1 MRKTLKRNLSYDD
14 RNHLYYVSLYYDG
27 ENGRRVRRTRT
38 YQTMEQAEQV
48 IADYR
53 RAQLLGGK
61 SAPRDVSMEDWL
73 RYWMDE
79 LIKPNCEE
87 TTCHGYENIL
97 NTHMIPSLGR
107 LYVQDLT
114 PVRVQQY
121 YGELRRKGLANN
133 TIRKHH
139 VLLHAALGAAVWLQI
154 FWFVIV
160 SVATLVLTRP
170 LVKRYVDSRSVAT
183 NADRS
188 IGRAAVVTERI
199 DNLAATG
206 AVKLDGVVWTA
217 RSTDD
222 AVAIETG
229 ERVTVRAIEGVK
241 LIVERSVR

>member
-1 MRKTLKRNLSYDD
+1 
-14 RNHLYYVSLYYDG
+14 
-27 ENGRRVRRTRT
+27 
-38 YQTMEQAEQV
+38 
-48 IADYR
+48 
-53 RAQLLGGK
+53 
-61 SAPRDVSMEDWL
+61 
-73 RYWMDE
+73 
-79 LIKPNCEE
+79 
-87 TTCHGYENIL
+87 
-97 NTHMIPSLGR
+97 MIPPSGTIAFWVVALVVFLIVEAVTAGLVSIWFVFGSLVA
-107 LYVQDLT
+107 L
-114 PVRVQQY
+114 
-121 YGELRRKGLANN
+121 
-133 TIRKHH
+133 IC
-139 VLLHAALGAAVWLQI
+139 AALGAAVWLQI

-170 LVKRYVDSRSVAT
+170 RGKRYVDSRSVAT

-241 LIVERSVR
+241 LIVERTVR

>member
-1 MRKTLKRNLSYDD
+1 
-14 RNHLYYVSLYYDG
+14 
-27 ENGRRVRRTRT
+27 
-38 YQTMEQAEQV
+38 
-48 IADYR
+48 
-53 RAQLLGGK
+53 
-61 SAPRDVSMEDWL
+61 
-73 RYWMDE
+73 
-79 LIKPNCEE
+79 
-87 TTCHGYENIL
+87 
-97 NTHMIPSLGR
+97 MIPPSGTIAFWVAALVVFLIVEAVTAGLVSIWFVFGSLVA
-107 LYVQDLT
+107 L
-114 PVRVQQY
+114 
-121 YGELRRKGLANN
+121 
-133 TIRKHH
+133 IC
-139 VLLHAALGAAVWLQI
+139 AALGAAVWLQI

-188 IGRAAVVTERI
+188 IGHAAVVTERI

>member
-1 MRKTLKRNLSYDD
+1 
-14 RNHLYYVSLYYDG
+14 
-27 ENGRRVRRTRT
+27 
-38 YQTMEQAEQV
+38 
-48 IADYR
+48 
-53 RAQLLGGK
+53 
-61 SAPRDVSMEDWL
+61 
-73 RYWMDE
+73 
-79 LIKPNCEE
+79 
-87 TTCHGYENIL
+87 
-97 NTHMIPSLGR
+97 MIPPSGTIAFWVVALVVFLIVEAVTAALVSIWFVFGSLVA
-107 LYVQDLT
+107 L
-114 PVRVQQY
+114 
-121 YGELRRKGLANN
+121 
-133 TIRKHH
+133 IC
-139 VLLHAALGAAVWLQI
+139 AALGAAVWLQI

>member
-1 MRKTLKRNLSYDD
+1 
-14 RNHLYYVSLYYDG
+14 
-27 ENGRRVRRTRT
+27 
-38 YQTMEQAEQV
+38 
-48 IADYR
+48 
-53 RAQLLGGK
+53 
-61 SAPRDVSMEDWL
+61 
-73 RYWMDE
+73 
-79 LIKPNCEE
+79 
-87 TTCHGYENIL
+87 
-97 NTHMIPSLGR
+97 MIPPSGTIAFWVAALVVYLIVEAVTAGLVSIWFVFGSLVA
-107 LYVQDLT
+107 L
-114 PVRVQQY
+114 
-121 YGELRRKGLANN
+121 
-133 TIRKHH
+133 IC
-139 VLLHAALGAAVWLQI
+139 AALGAAVWLQI

>member
-1 MRKTLKRNLSYDD
+1 
-14 RNHLYYVSLYYDG
+14 
-27 ENGRRVRRTRT
+27 
-38 YQTMEQAEQV
+38 
-48 IADYR
+48 
-53 RAQLLGGK
+53 
-61 SAPRDVSMEDWL
+61 
-73 RYWMDE
+73 
-79 LIKPNCEE
+79 
-87 TTCHGYENIL
+87 
-97 NTHMIPSLGR
+97 MIPPSGTIAFWVVALVVFLIVEAVTAGLVSIWFVFGSLVA
-107 LYVQDLT
+107 L
-114 PVRVQQY
+114 
-121 YGELRRKGLANN
+121 
-133 TIRKHH
+133 IC
-139 VLLHAALGAAVWLQI
+139 AALGAAVWLQI

-199 DNLAATG
+199 NNLAATG

-241 LIVERSVR
+241 LIVERTVR

>member
-1 MRKTLKRNLSYDD
+1 
-14 RNHLYYVSLYYDG
+14 
-27 ENGRRVRRTRT
+27 
-38 YQTMEQAEQV
+38 
-48 IADYR
+48 
-53 RAQLLGGK
+53 
-61 SAPRDVSMEDWL
+61 
-73 RYWMDE
+73 
-79 LIKPNCEE
+79 
-87 TTCHGYENIL
+87 
-97 NTHMIPSLGR
+97 MIPPSGTIAFWVAALVVFLIVEAVTAGLVSIWFVFGSLVA
-107 LYVQDLT
+107 L
-114 PVRVQQY
+114 
-121 YGELRRKGLANN
+121 
-133 TIRKHH
+133 IC
-139 VLLHAALGAAVWLQI
+139 AALGAAVWLQI

-206 AVKLDGVVWTA
+206 TVKLDGVVWTA

>member
-1 MRKTLKRNLSYDD
+1 
-14 RNHLYYVSLYYDG
+14 
-27 ENGRRVRRTRT
+27 
-38 YQTMEQAEQV
+38 
-48 IADYR
+48 
-53 RAQLLGGK
+53 
-61 SAPRDVSMEDWL
+61 
-73 RYWMDE
+73 
-79 LIKPNCEE
+79 
-87 TTCHGYENIL
+87 
-97 NTHMIPSLGR
+97 MIPPSGTIAFWVAALVVFLIVEAVTAGLVSIWFVFGSLVA
-107 LYVQDLT
+107 L
-114 PVRVQQY
+114 
-121 YGELRRKGLANN
+121 
-133 TIRKHH
+133 IC
-139 VLLHAALGAAVWLQI
+139 AALGAAVWLQI

-206 AVKLDGVVWTA
+206 AVKLDGIVWTA

-241 LIVERSVR
+241 LIVERTVR

>member
-1 MRKTLKRNLSYDD
+1 
-14 RNHLYYVSLYYDG
+14 
-27 ENGRRVRRTRT
+27 
-38 YQTMEQAEQV
+38 
-48 IADYR
+48 
-53 RAQLLGGK
+53 
-61 SAPRDVSMEDWL
+61 
-73 RYWMDE
+73 
-79 LIKPNCEE
+79 
-87 TTCHGYENIL
+87 
-97 NTHMIPSLGR
+97 MIPPSGTIAFWVAALVVFLIVEAVTAGLVSIWFVFGSLVA
-107 LYVQDLT
+107 L
-114 PVRVQQY
+114 
-121 YGELRRKGLANN
+121 
-133 TIRKHH
+133 IC
-139 VLLHAALGAAVWLQI
+139 AALGAAVWLQI

-206 AVKLDGVVWTA
+206 AVKLDGVGWTA

>member
-1 MRKTLKRNLSYDD
+1 
-14 RNHLYYVSLYYDG
+14 
-27 ENGRRVRRTRT
+27 
-38 YQTMEQAEQV
+38 
-48 IADYR
+48 
-53 RAQLLGGK
+53 
-61 SAPRDVSMEDWL
+61 
-73 RYWMDE
+73 
-79 LIKPNCEE
+79 
-87 TTCHGYENIL
+87 
-97 NTHMIPSLGR
+97 MIPPSGTIAFWVAALVVFLIVEAVTAGLVSIWFVFGSLVA
-107 LYVQDLT
+107 L
-114 PVRVQQY
+114 
-121 YGELRRKGLANN
+121 
-133 TIRKHH
+133 IC
-139 VLLHAALGAAVWLQI
+139 AALGAAVWLHI

-241 LIVERSVR
+241 LIVERTVR

>member
-1 MRKTLKRNLSYDD
+1 MIPPSGTIAFWVVALVVFLIVEAVTAG
-14 RNHLYYVSLYYDG
+14 LVSLWFVFG
-27 ENGRRVRRTRT
+27 SLV
-38 YQTMEQAEQV
+38 A
-48 IADYR
+48 
-53 RAQLLGGK
+53 
-61 SAPRDVSMEDWL
+61 
-73 RYWMDE
+73 
-79 LIKPNCEE
+79 LIC
-87 TTCHGYENIL
+87 
-97 NTHMIPSLGR
+97 
-107 LYVQDLT
+107 
-114 PVRVQQY
+114 
-121 YGELRRKGLANN
+121 
-133 TIRKHH
+133 
-139 VLLHAALGAAVWLQI
+139 AALGAAVWLQI

-206 AVKLDGVVWTA
+206 AVQLDGVVWTA

>member
-1 MRKTLKRNLSYDD
+1 
-14 RNHLYYVSLYYDG
+14 
-27 ENGRRVRRTRT
+27 
-38 YQTMEQAEQV
+38 
-48 IADYR
+48 
-53 RAQLLGGK
+53 
-61 SAPRDVSMEDWL
+61 
-73 RYWMDE
+73 
-79 LIKPNCEE
+79 
-87 TTCHGYENIL
+87 
-97 NTHMIPSLGR
+97 MIPPSGTTAFWVVALVVFLIVEAVTAGLVSIWFVFGSLVA
-107 LYVQDLT
+107 L
-114 PVRVQQY
+114 
-121 YGELRRKGLANN
+121 
-133 TIRKHH
+133 IC
-139 VLLHAALGAAVWLQI
+139 AALGAAVWLQI

>member
-1 MRKTLKRNLSYDD
+1 
-14 RNHLYYVSLYYDG
+14 
-27 ENGRRVRRTRT
+27 
-38 YQTMEQAEQV
+38 
-48 IADYR
+48 
-53 RAQLLGGK
+53 
-61 SAPRDVSMEDWL
+61 
-73 RYWMDE
+73 
-79 LIKPNCEE
+79 
-87 TTCHGYENIL
+87 
-97 NTHMIPSLGR
+97 MIPPSGTIAFWVVALVVFLIVEAVTAGLVSIWFVFGSLVA
-107 LYVQDLT
+107 L
-114 PVRVQQY
+114 
-121 YGELRRKGLANN
+121 
-133 TIRKHH
+133 IC
-139 VLLHAALGAAVWLQI
+139 AALGAAVWLQI

-199 DNLAATG
+199 DNRAATG

-241 LIVERSVR
+241 LIVERTVR

>member
-1 MRKTLKRNLSYDD
+1 
-14 RNHLYYVSLYYDG
+14 
-27 ENGRRVRRTRT
+27 
-38 YQTMEQAEQV
+38 
-48 IADYR
+48 
-53 RAQLLGGK
+53 
-61 SAPRDVSMEDWL
+61 
-73 RYWMDE
+73 
-79 LIKPNCEE
+79 
-87 TTCHGYENIL
+87 
-97 NTHMIPSLGR
+97 MIPPSGTIAFCVAALVVFLIVEAVTAGLVSIWFVFGSLVA
-107 LYVQDLT
+107 L
-114 PVRVQQY
+114 
-121 YGELRRKGLANN
+121 
-133 TIRKHH
+133 IC
-139 VLLHAALGAAVWLQI
+139 AALGAAVWLQI

-229 ERVTVRAIEGVK
+229 EHVTVRAIEGVK

>member
-1 MRKTLKRNLSYDD
+1 
-14 RNHLYYVSLYYDG
+14 
-27 ENGRRVRRTRT
+27 
-38 YQTMEQAEQV
+38 
-48 IADYR
+48 
-53 RAQLLGGK
+53 
-61 SAPRDVSMEDWL
+61 
-73 RYWMDE
+73 
-79 LIKPNCEE
+79 
-87 TTCHGYENIL
+87 
-97 NTHMIPSLGR
+97 MIPPSGTIAFWVVALVVFLIVESVTAGLVSIWFVFGSLVA
-107 LYVQDLT
+107 L
-114 PVRVQQY
+114 
-121 YGELRRKGLANN
+121 
-133 TIRKHH
+133 IC
-139 VLLHAALGAAVWLQI
+139 AALGAAVWLQI

>member
-1 MRKTLKRNLSYDD
+1 
-14 RNHLYYVSLYYDG
+14 
-27 ENGRRVRRTRT
+27 
-38 YQTMEQAEQV
+38 
-48 IADYR
+48 
-53 RAQLLGGK
+53 
-61 SAPRDVSMEDWL
+61 
-73 RYWMDE
+73 
-79 LIKPNCEE
+79 
-87 TTCHGYENIL
+87 
-97 NTHMIPSLGR
+97 MIPPSGTIAFWVAALVVFLIVEAVTAGLVSIWFVFGSLVA
-107 LYVQDLT
+107 L
-114 PVRVQQY
+114 
-121 YGELRRKGLANN
+121 
-133 TIRKHH
+133 IC
-139 VLLHAALGAAVWLQI
+139 AALGAAVWLQI
-154 FWFVIV
+154 FWFVII

-222 AVAIETG
+222 AVAIEAG

>member
-1 MRKTLKRNLSYDD
+1 
-14 RNHLYYVSLYYDG
+14 
-27 ENGRRVRRTRT
+27 
-38 YQTMEQAEQV
+38 
-48 IADYR
+48 
-53 RAQLLGGK
+53 
-61 SAPRDVSMEDWL
+61 
-73 RYWMDE
+73 
-79 LIKPNCEE
+79 
-87 TTCHGYENIL
+87 
-97 NTHMIPSLGR
+97 MIPPSGTIAFWVVALVVFLIVEAVTAGLVSIWFVFGSLVA
-107 LYVQDLT
+107 L
-114 PVRVQQY
+114 
-121 YGELRRKGLANN
+121 
-133 TIRKHH
+133 IC
-139 VLLHAALGAAVWLQI
+139 AALGAAVWLQI

-188 IGRAAVVTERI
+188 IGRTAVVTERI
-199 DNLAATG
+199 DNLAGAG

>member
-1 MRKTLKRNLSYDD
+1 
-14 RNHLYYVSLYYDG
+14 
-27 ENGRRVRRTRT
+27 
-38 YQTMEQAEQV
+38 
-48 IADYR
+48 
-53 RAQLLGGK
+53 
-61 SAPRDVSMEDWL
+61 
-73 RYWMDE
+73 
-79 LIKPNCEE
+79 
-87 TTCHGYENIL
+87 
-97 NTHMIPSLGR
+97 MIPPSGTIAFWVAALVVFLIVEAVTAGLVSIWFVFGSLVA
-107 LYVQDLT
+107 L
-114 PVRVQQY
+114 
-121 YGELRRKGLANN
+121 
-133 TIRKHH
+133 IC
-139 VLLHAALGAAVWLQI
+139 AALGAAVWLQI

-222 AVAIETG
+222 SVAIETG

-241 LIVERSVR
+241 LIVERTVR

>member
-1 MRKTLKRNLSYDD
+1 
-14 RNHLYYVSLYYDG
+14 
-27 ENGRRVRRTRT
+27 
-38 YQTMEQAEQV
+38 
-48 IADYR
+48 
-53 RAQLLGGK
+53 
-61 SAPRDVSMEDWL
+61 
-73 RYWMDE
+73 
-79 LIKPNCEE
+79 
-87 TTCHGYENIL
+87 
-97 NTHMIPSLGR
+97 MIPPSGTIAFWVAALVVFLIVEAVTAGLVSIWFVFGSLVA
-107 LYVQDLT
+107 L
-114 PVRVQQY
+114 
-121 YGELRRKGLANN
+121 
-133 TIRKHH
+133 IC
-139 VLLHAALGAAVWLQI
+139 AALGAAVWLQI
-154 FWFVIV
+154 FWFVIA

-241 LIVERSVR
+241 LIVERTVR

>member
-1 MRKTLKRNLSYDD
+1 
-14 RNHLYYVSLYYDG
+14 
-27 ENGRRVRRTRT
+27 
-38 YQTMEQAEQV
+38 
-48 IADYR
+48 
-53 RAQLLGGK
+53 
-61 SAPRDVSMEDWL
+61 
-73 RYWMDE
+73 
-79 LIKPNCEE
+79 
-87 TTCHGYENIL
+87 
-97 NTHMIPSLGR
+97 MIPPSGTIAFWVAALVVFLIVEAVTAGLVSIWFVFGSLVA
-107 LYVQDLT
+107 L
-114 PVRVQQY
+114 
-121 YGELRRKGLANN
+121 
-133 TIRKHH
+133 IC
-139 VLLHAALGAAVWLQI
+139 AALGAAVWLQI

-241 LIVERSVR
+241 LIVERTVRRIRIVF

>member
-1 MRKTLKRNLSYDD
+1 
-14 RNHLYYVSLYYDG
+14 
-27 ENGRRVRRTRT
+27 
-38 YQTMEQAEQV
+38 
-48 IADYR
+48 
-53 RAQLLGGK
+53 
-61 SAPRDVSMEDWL
+61 
-73 RYWMDE
+73 
-79 LIKPNCEE
+79 
-87 TTCHGYENIL
+87 
-97 NTHMIPSLGR
+97 MIPPSGTIAFWVAALVVFLIVEAVTAGLVSIWFVFGSLVA
-107 LYVQDLT
+107 L
-114 PVRVQQY
+114 
-121 YGELRRKGLANN
+121 
-133 TIRKHH
+133 IC
-139 VLLHAALGAAVWLQI
+139 AALGAAVWLQI

-199 DNLAATG
+199 QNLAATG

-241 LIVERSVR
+241 LIVERTVR

>member
-1 MRKTLKRNLSYDD
+1 
-14 RNHLYYVSLYYDG
+14 
-27 ENGRRVRRTRT
+27 
-38 YQTMEQAEQV
+38 
-48 IADYR
+48 
-53 RAQLLGGK
+53 
-61 SAPRDVSMEDWL
+61 
-73 RYWMDE
+73 
-79 LIKPNCEE
+79 
-87 TTCHGYENIL
+87 
-97 NTHMIPSLGR
+97 MIPPSGTIAFWVAALVVFLIVEAVTAGLVSIWFVFGSLVA
-107 LYVQDLT
+107 L
-114 PVRVQQY
+114 
-121 YGELRRKGLANN
+121 
-133 TIRKHH
+133 IC
-139 VLLHAALGAAVWLQI
+139 AALGAAVWLQI

-241 LIVERSVR
+241 LIVERSVRCIRIVF

>member
-1 MRKTLKRNLSYDD
+1 
-14 RNHLYYVSLYYDG
+14 
-27 ENGRRVRRTRT
+27 
-38 YQTMEQAEQV
+38 
-48 IADYR
+48 
-53 RAQLLGGK
+53 
-61 SAPRDVSMEDWL
+61 
-73 RYWMDE
+73 
-79 LIKPNCEE
+79 
-87 TTCHGYENIL
+87 
-97 NTHMIPSLGR
+97 MIPPSGTIAFWVVALVVFLIVEAVTAGLVSIWFVFGSLVA
-107 LYVQDLT
+107 L
-114 PVRVQQY
+114 
-121 YGELRRKGLANN
+121 
-133 TIRKHH
+133 IC
-139 VLLHAALGAAVWLQI
+139 AALGAAVWLQI

-188 IGRAAVVTERI
+188 IGRTAVVTERI

-241 LIVERSVR
+241 LIVERIVR